1 MQAVCVQKPFAAA
14 GVSAIRSSSTRAV
27 GVVRAAAAQPEAAA
41 ELRLPR
47 RALAGLLAAVP
58 VLLPASRA
66 LALIPDD
73 DDEDLIERA
82 RANRKNKLA
91 SERQTEKAFSR
102 SAKGLGGCR
111 RCHRTASSCCCR
123 LGLPREGRLPAWLL
137 DSRAA
142 CCCCPHPAAAQP
154 RGSGAAC
161 PLPGRPLLPFP
172 APFE

>member
-1 MQAVCVQKPFAAA
+1 LDEELLLLKYYASKLQHAC
-14 GVSAIRSSSTRAV
+14 R
-27 GVVRAAAAQPEAAA
+27 

-73 DDEDLIERA
+73 DDEDLIEKA

-102 SAKGLGGCR
+102 SAKGLGAWRR
-111 RCHRTASSCCCR
+111 RCHRRCR
-123 LGLPREGRLPAWLL
+123 CHCHRGLPRAGRLP
-137 DSRAA
+137 
-142 CCCCPHPAAAQP
+142 CPGAGQP
-154 RGSGAAC
+154 RD
-161 PLPGRPLLPFP
+161 LPLLPTSQRCSS
-172 APFE
+172 AVQRL